1 LKKPIVFLMGLFLI
15 LAFTGSP
22 HAEEIKHTVIQGDT
36 LWDISVKYLS
46 TPWKWPLVWANNQD
60 ITNPHLIYPGDI
72 VVITK
77 DGDKTIIKIIPS
89 PERGGTESQMTIYT
103 PEETAAIKDKSIM
116 VSPQYSTYM
125 YSPNILSGSGR
136 IFKKIGGGDLISLNE
151 HFAIKATSEMKKGQ
165 AITMVSKIQDIMN
178 GKKPAGYLYRIVGT
192 ARVEEVQDD
201 IVRAVVTYS
210 LQEARVGS
218 VIFDDIA
225 SIKPTMLSLSEP
237 GNVSSEVIDYHGGI
251 EGSSAN
257 DLIFLNGGK
266 SQGIDKGAI
275 LNVAV
280 KIALDDAGE
289 KGQSAVFNE
298 YVGLAVVLQSL
309 EDSSMALVIESRAL
323 IKRGTV
329 LRGKQ

>member
-1 LKKPIVFLMGLFLI
+1 
-15 LAFTGSP
+15 
-22 HAEEIKHTVIQGDT
+22 
-36 LWDISVKYLS
+36 
-46 TPWKWPLVWANNQD
+46 
-60 ITNPHLIYPGDI
+60 
-72 VVITK
+72 
-77 DGDKTIIKIIPS
+77 
-89 PERGGTESQMTIYT
+89 
-103 PEETAAIKDKSIM
+103 
-116 VSPQYSTYM
+116 
-125 YSPNILSGSGR
+125 
-136 IFKKIGGGDLISLNE
+136 
-151 HFAIKATSEMKKGQ
+151 MKKGQ

-280 KIALDDAGE
+280 KIALDDEGE
-289 KGQSAVFNE
+289 KGKSAVFNE